1 MDVLYPCCAGLD
13 VHKDT
18 VVACSRTASGGAAT
32 SEVRTFATTTPGLL
46 ALSAWLAE
54 HGCTHVAMKASGIYW
69 KPVWHILADGE
80 FTLILAN
87 AAHVKN
93 TIDSQHPERTAIN
106 VVIHIA
112 SLTMAWENAADLL
125 RSAAFFDAAHYPDA
139 RFTSTAVVPVSAN
152 HYIVKGNLE
161 VRGVT
166 RPIELDADLVEQHL
180 DTQTGTEI
188 GNFVVQGHL
197 QRSAFGMTADSD
209 FISDRVD
216 LRISAHIQ
224 IVAPSG

>member
-1 MDVLYPCCAGLD
+1 MTSRFFFRRVRLPGAVALLGLIGPLGPISTQASALYAIDPRTGHIEFTVSHLGLF
-13 VHKDT
+13 H
-18 VVACSRTASGGAAT
+18 S
-32 SEVRTFATTTPGLL
+32 
-46 ALSAWLAE
+46 
-54 HGCTHVAMKASGIYW
+54 H
-69 KPVWHILADGE
+69 GE
-80 FTLILAN
+80 FSRFDSRL
-87 AAHVKN
+87 
-93 TIDSQHPERTAIN
+93 TIDNQHPDRTAIS
-106 VVIHIA
+106 VVIHMA
-112 SLTMAWENAADLL
+112 SVKMTWENATDLL

-166 RPIELDADLVEQHL
+166 RPIELDADLIDQHL
-180 DTQTGTEI
+180 DSQTDTVV

-197 QRSAFGMTADSD
+197 QRSAFGITVDSD

-224 IVAPSG
+224 IVAPTG

>member
-1 MDVLYPCCAGLD
+1 MTNCFCFRRIRLP
-13 VHKDT
+13 
-18 VVACSRTASGGAAT
+18 GA
-32 SEVRTFATTTPGLL
+32 L
-46 ALSAWLAE
+46 ALL
-54 HGCTHVAMKASGIYW
+54 GLIDPLVPASTQAGALYAID
-69 KPVWHILADGE
+69 PRTGHIEFTVSHLGLFHSHGE
-80 FTLILAN
+80 FTRFDSRL
-87 AAHVKN
+87 
-93 TIDSQHPERTAIN
+93 TIDSQHPERTAIS

-112 SLTMAWENAADLL
+112 SLAMAWENAADLL

-139 RFTSTAVVPVSAN
+139 RFTSTAVAPVSAT

-166 RPIELDADLVEQHL
+166 RPIELDADLVGRHL
-180 DTQTGTEI
+180 DPQTDTEV
-188 GNFVVQGHL
+188 GDFVVQGHL
-197 QRSAFGMTADSD
+197 QRSAFGMSADSD

>member
-1 MDVLYPCCAGLD
+1 M
-13 VHKDT
+13 T
-18 VVACSRTASGGAAT
+18 SRLRLRRIRLPGA
-32 SEVRTFATTTPGLL
+32 L
-46 ALSAWLAE
+46 ALLGLVGPLGPTCAQASALYTIDPHTGRIE
-54 HGCTHVAMKASGIYW
+54 FTVSHLGLFHS
-69 KPVWHILADGE
+69 HGE
-80 FTLILAN
+80 FSRFDSKL
-87 AAHVKN
+87 

-106 VVIHIA
+106 VVIHIG

-166 RPIELDADLVEQHL
+166 RPIELDADLVDRHL
-180 DTQTGTEI
+180 DPQTNTEV
-188 GNFVVQGHL
+188 GDFVVQGHL

-216 LRISAHIQ
+216 LRISARIQ

>member
-1 MDVLYPCCAGLD
+1 M
-13 VHKDT
+13 T
-18 VVACSRTASGGAAT
+18 SRFCFHRIRLPGA
-32 SEVRTFATTTPGLL
+32 L
-46 ALSAWLAE
+46 ALLGLIGPLAPISTRASALYAIDPRT
-54 HGCTHVAMKASGIYW
+54 G
-69 KPVWHILADGE
+69 HIEFTVSHLGLFNSHGE
-80 FTLILAN
+80 FTRFDSRL
-87 AAHVKN
+87 

-152 HYIVKGNLE
+152 HYVVKGNLE

>member
-1 MDVLYPCCAGLD
+1 MTSRLRLRRIRLPGALALLGL
-13 VHKDT
+13 V
-18 VVACSRTASGGAAT
+18 
-32 SEVRTFATTTPGLL
+32 GLL
-46 ALSAWLAE
+46 GPTCAQASALYTIDPHTGRIEFTVSHLGLF
-54 HGCTHVAMKASGIYW
+54 HSH
-69 KPVWHILADGE
+69 GE
-80 FTLILAN
+80 FSLFDSKL
-87 AAHVKN
+87 
-93 TIDSQHPERTAIN
+93 TIDNQHPERTAIN
-106 VVIHIA
+106 VVIHIG

-125 RSAAFFDAAHYPDA
+125 RSAAFFDAAHHPDA
-139 RFTSTAVVPVSAN
+139 RFTSTAIVPVSAN

-166 RPIELDADLVEQHL
+166 RPIELDANLVEQHL
-180 DTQTGTEI
+180 DTQTGTEV

-224 IVAPSG
+224 VVAPSG

>member
-1 MDVLYPCCAGLD
+1 M
-13 VHKDT
+13 T
-18 VVACSRTASGGAAT
+18 SRLRLRRIRLPGA
-32 SEVRTFATTTPGLL
+32 L
-46 ALSAWLAE
+46 ALLGLIGPLAPTCAQASAAY
-54 HGCTHVAMKASGIYW
+54 AIDPRSGRIEFT
-69 KPVWHILADGE
+69 VSHLGLFHSHGE
-80 FTLILAN
+80 FSRFDSKL
-87 AAHVKN
+87 